1 MRKQWIAL
9 LMALALALSLGAI
22 PALAQTERDTPGA
35 AAPGGDA
42 TGAAG
47 DQNPPGDETPAGD
60 ENSSGDE
67 TPAGETAPPQE
78 VHPAAGDGGNTIVV
92 RPDGQPETTAKNAT
106 MDDELVFTGEDD
118 FRYLAFEDLRTRV
131 LEGSLTAKMLQE
143 SIASIDAM
151 DYTRMAQE
159 LNAQMSSLE
168 AAQAMYAQ
176 IPVSSP
182 MEGAMQGYIISN
194 LASSYGSLNSSVSDL
209 ASGKIQEDAAA
220 ARRQLKNAQDLT
232 VVGAES
238 LYFAILE
245 LEQTKGTLQRN
256 LTALD
261 RQLQEMELRYELG
274 QISALTLEQV
284 KNGKANLQ
292 SSLSTLEMNLR
303 RCKLQMQSMIGAG
316 LNGSLVLGPLPA
328 LSQGLIDS
336 MDYSPDL
343 TEAKSHSYDLFAA
356 KKKLDEAGDSYDD
369 TRANYAVDTYNTRS
383 ARHTYESALYE
394 YKMSVQNFEMNF
406 RNAFDSV
413 KDYQQVLNSAQTS
426 LAFQENSYASM
437 ELKYRQGNI
446 SHNDLLEA
454 EDNLAEAKE
463 SVETARRNLFTAYRT
478 YYWAVNYGVMSSG
491 QTGT

>member
-9 LMALALALSLGAI
+9 LLALALALPLCAI
-22 PALAQTERDTPGA
+22 PALAQTDQEPQ
-35 AAPGGDA
+35 
-42 TGAAG
+42 TGAAEAAG
-47 DQNPPGDETPAGD
+47 EEPLSGGEAGAPGEAEAPANP
-60 ENSSGDE
+60 SSGE
-67 TPAGETAPPQE
+67 EAPDALP
-78 VHPAAGDGGNTIVV
+78 PAAGDGGTPIVV
-92 RPDGQPETTAKNAT
+92 RPDGTPEATAGGST

-118 FRYLAFEDLRTRV
+118 FRYLAFEDLKDRV
-131 LEGSLTAKMLQE
+131 LEGSLTARMLQE

-151 DYTRMAQE
+151 DYTRMY
-159 LNAQMSSLE
+159 LDLSAQMSSLE

-176 IPVSSP
+176 IPVSTP
-182 MEGAMQGYIISN
+182 MEGAMQGYVISN
-194 LASSYGSLNSSVSDL
+194 LASSYASLNSTVTDL
-209 ASGKIQEDAAA
+209 ATGKLQKDAAA

-245 LEQTKGTLQRN
+245 LEQTKATLQRN

-274 QISALTLEQV
+274 QVSALTLEQV
-284 KNGKANLQ
+284 RNGRATLQ

-303 RCKLQMQSMIGAG
+303 RCKLQMQSMVGAS

-328 LSQGLIDS
+328 LSQGLVDS
-336 MDYSPDL
+336 MDYKPDL
-343 TEAKSHSYDLFAA
+343 SEAKDHSYDLFAA
-356 KKKLDEAGDSYDD
+356 KKKLDEAGDTYDD
-369 TRANYAVDTYNTRS
+369 TRASYAQDTYNVRS

-394 YKMSVQNFEMNF
+394 YKMTVQGFEMNF

-413 KDYQQVLNSAQTS
+413 KDYQQVLRSAQTS
-426 LAFQENSYASM
+426 LAFQENTYASQ
-437 ELKYRQGNI
+437 ELKYRQGTI
-446 SHNDLLEA
+446 SHNALLDA
-454 EDNLAEAKE
+454 EDALTEAKDA
-463 SVETARRNLFTAYRT
+463 VETARRNLFTAYRT

>member
-9 LMALALALSLGAI
+9 LALILALSLCAI
-22 PALAQTERDTPGA
+22 PALAQT
-35 AAPGGDA
+35 
-42 TGAAG
+42 
-47 DQNPPGDETPAGD
+47 DQEPSPQEAEGTASP
-60 ENSSGDE
+60 SGE
-67 TPAGETAPPQE
+67 AEASGEAEPAGEAGISGE
-78 VHPAAGDGGNTIVV
+78 AEPAGEDSAGKLPDNASPIVV
-92 RPDGQPETTAKNAT
+92 RPDGTPAATAKDST

-118 FRYLAFEDLRTRV
+118 FRYLAFEDLRDRV
-131 LEGSLTAKMLQE
+131 LEGSLTARMLQE

-209 ASGKIQEDAAA
+209 ASGKIQKDAAA
-220 ARRQLKNAQDLT
+220 ARKQLKNAQDLT

-256 LTALD
+256 LAALD
-261 RQLQEMELRYELG
+261 RQLQEMELRYKLG

-284 KNGKANLQ
+284 RNGRATLQ

-303 RCKLQMQSMIGAG
+303 RCKLQMQSMVGAS
-316 LNGSLVLGPLPA
+316 LNGSLTLGPLPA

-336 MDYSPDL
+336 MNYAPDL
-343 TEAKSHSYDLFAA
+343 DEAKTRSYDLFAA
-356 KKKLDEAGDSYDD
+356 KKKLDEASDSYDD
-369 TRANYAVDTYNTRS
+369 TRESYAQNTYNVRS
-383 ARHTYESALYE
+383 ARHTYEAALYE
-394 YKMSVQNFEMNF
+394 YKMTVQNFEMNF
-406 RNAFDSV
+406 RSAFDSV
-413 KDYQQVLNSAQTS
+413 KDYRQVLNSAQTS
-426 LAFQENSYASM
+426 LAFQESTYASM
-437 ELKYRQGNI
+437 ELKYRQGTI
-446 SHNDLLEA
+446 SHNALLDA
-454 EDNLAEAKE
+454 EDDLTEAKE
-463 SVETARRNLFTAYRT
+463 AVETARRNLFTAYRT